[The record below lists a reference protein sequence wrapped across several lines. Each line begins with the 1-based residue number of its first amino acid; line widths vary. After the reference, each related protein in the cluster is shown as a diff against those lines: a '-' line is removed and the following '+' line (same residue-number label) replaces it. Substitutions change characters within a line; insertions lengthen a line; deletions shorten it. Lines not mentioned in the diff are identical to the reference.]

1 MKKFLFFLIILALG
15 AYAGAA
21 YMFGGQA
28 REQYFS
34 AVKEYERYGFLSISN
49 QRYERGFFTST
60 AQTLVEF
67 RVPATVTDS
76 GEDEILRFVVNHV
89 LYHGPLTGEGGDFFS
104 KPGLMRIASTVEPLT
119 AEGLGQVLFT
129 RLPELAQTTSE
140 VRVGFGG
147 EVTGDVLVPAIDRVM
162 DGEQVTWGGLVLKGR
177 YVPVTRSLRG
187 ELEMPGLAVKTGEG
201 HMELEA
207 LSSEFDMIEV
217 LPFVYAGQATVGV
230 AAMNINPADGEAI
243 RMRDLR
249 ISSDSSC
256 DGVLYNYEQVMGLQ
270 SINVGDTAYGP
281 ASCELTGRNID
292 AVALS
297 EFQVSLQHLYQTTAD
312 TESEMFFDK
321 VGELYAGLF
330 AKVLAG
336 TPELNMPHLQVTTPM
351 GDFTGAFSLK
361 LLSPGAEA
369 ALNPLMLLQH
379 LEADARMAAHEEL
392 LKGLLRISLENEQ
405 VGDDL
410 ETLVQ
415 LRYAEQIEPLLER
428 GLIVREGGIIKTQAM
443 FANGKLAV
451 NGQDMPIF

>member
-15 AYAGAA
+15 VYAGAA

-34 AVKEYERYGFLSISN
+34 AVKEYERYGFLSLSN

-60 AQTLVEF
+60 AQTLVELS
-67 RVPATVTDS
+67 VPGTLTDS
-76 GEDEILRFVVNHV
+76 SEDESLRFVVNHV
-89 LYHGPLTGEGGDFFS
+89 LHHGPLTGEGSGFFS
-104 KPGLMRIASTVEPLT
+104 KPGLMRISSTVEPLT
-119 AEGLGQVLFT
+119 ADGLGQTLFT

-147 EVTGDVLVPAIDRVM
+147 EVAGDVLVPAIDRVM
-162 DGEQVTWGGLVLKGR
+162 DGEQVTWGGLVLKGQ

-187 ELEMPGLAVKTGEG
+187 ELDMPGLTVKTADGN
-201 HMELEA
+201 MELEA
-207 LSSEFDMIEV
+207 LSSDFDMVEV
-217 LPFVYAGQATVGV
+217 LPFVYAGQATVSV
-230 AAMNINPADGEAI
+230 AAITADPVEGDAI

-256 DGVLYNYEQVMGLQ
+256 DGVLYNYAQAMGLQ
-270 SINVGDTAYGP
+270 SITVGDTAYGP
-281 ASCELTGRNID
+281 ASCELSGKNID
-292 AVALS
+292 AAVLS
-297 EFQVSLQHLYQTTAD
+297 EFQVSLQQLYHTTAD
-312 TESEMFFDK
+312 TESEVFFDK

-330 AKVLAG
+330 AKVLTG

-392 LKGLLRISLENEQ
+392 LKGLLRIGLENEQ
-405 VGDDL
+405 VEGDL